1 MSLSPDQFELLHA
14 IRWECDKKAMS
25 LMPLHESAEE
35 LLRRGLIL
43 ALADD
48 ELAYVMITDAGRRAL
63 AS

>member
-1 MSLSPDQFELLHA
+1 MSLSADQFELLHA
-14 IRWECDKKAMS
+14 IRWQGGGEAVS

-48 ELAYVMITDAGRRAL
+48 ELAYVTITDAGRRAL